1 MSLFD
6 RIFGAKK
13 EKELLPD
20 SFFQTLNA
28 YVPAFTSWNGSIYE
42 SELVRSAINAKA
54 EHVSKMSV
62 RIVGSAKPA
71 LQTKLKCAPN
81 EFQTW
86 SQFLYRLSTILD
98 VNNTAFIVPVIDRY
112 GETTGIYPVLPMSCE
127 IVEYNGTPYLRY
139 HFASGNIA
147 SIELENCGIMTKFQY
162 KNDFMGDTN
171 NALRQTMGLIDIQN
185 QGIKEGVKS
194 AATYRFMAQLSNF
207 AKAED
212 LKKER
217 LRFSSKNLSSD
228 GGGLLLF
235 PNTYS
240 NIQQIKSSPFVVD
253 ADQMKLINT
262 NVYNYFGVNE
272 KIMQNSANADELD
285 AFYNGA
291 LEPFAIQL
299 SEVMTK
305 MLFTLNEQGRGNR
318 VHVTSDRLQYMS
330 VSNKVSLIQTLG
342 DRGMLTINEG
352 RELLNY
358 APVDGGDELMP
369 IRGEYYNATESE
381 DEDGNEGNQSV

>member
-13 EKELLPD
+13 ELELTPD

-28 YVPAFTSWNGSIYE
+28 YVPAFTNWNGSIYE
-42 SELVRSAINAKA
+42 SELVRSAIHAKA

-62 RIVGSAKPA
+62 KVMGAAKPA

-98 VNNTAFIVPVIDRY
+98 VNNTAFIVPVVDRY
-112 GETTGIYPVLPMSCE
+112 GDTTGIYPVLPMMCD
-127 IVEYNGTPYLRY
+127 IVEYNKVPYLRY
-139 HFASGNIA
+139 QFASGNVA

-162 KNDFMGDTN
+162 HNDFLGDPN
-171 NALRQTMGLIDIQN
+171 NALKQTMGLIDIQN

-207 AKAED
+207 AKSED

-217 LRFSSKNLSSD
+217 LRFSAENLSAD

-253 ADQMKLINT
+253 AEQMKLINT

-272 KIMQNSANADELD
+272 KIMQNSANAEELD

-291 LEPFAIQL
+291 LEPFAVQL
-299 SEVMTK
+299 AEVLTK
-305 MLFTLNEQGRGNR
+305 MLFTLNEQSRGNR

-330 VSNKVSLIQTLG
+330 VANKVSLIQTLG

-358 APVDGGDELMP
+358 APVDGGDAMMP
-369 IRGEYYNATESE
+369 IRGEYYNATE
-381 DEDGNEGNQSV
+381 DEQNAD